1 MGQAIMKEESNSGY
15 KLPLVYTDKE
25 CFGNTNNGCKRLKII
40 LVEKG
45 SGNLIL
51 KDYQVVVTA
60 PAILCIKENDMP
72 EIDVYSQ
79 ISARSIYFDPW
90 AVNGKFNYTNI
101 RDEESN
107 FSITEQQDLYLIRAF
122 TWKDYKYYNISIPS
136 QVTRQISRLFDD
148 ACKVISSTEDIFWPC
163 RSRSVLLEILVLIT
177 RIADNNDKYTGNA
190 DEKESAGRVNEVIAY
205 LQTNYRNK
213 LTLNELARTF
223 NTNRTTLNEEFYKET
238 NQSIIDYLIKYRMNL
253 AAALLRDTMLPVSDI
268 MERVGYNDTS
278 HFWRMFK
285 KTAGMSPSEYRKRY
299 CWVE

>member
-15 KLPLVYTDKE
+15 KLPLEYNDKE
-25 CFGNTNNGCKRLKII
+25 CFDNTNNGCERLKII
-40 LVEKG
+40 FVEKG

-51 KDYQVVVTA
+51 EDYQVVVTA
-60 PAILCIKENDMP
+60 PAILCIKENDKP
-72 EIDVYSQ
+72 EITVYSQ

-101 RDEESN
+101 RDEESD

-190 DEKESAGRVNEVIAY
+190 AEKESARRVNEVIAY

-285 KTAGMSPSEYRKRY
+285 KNAGMSPSEYRKRY